1 MFAFAIR
8 RIIGAIPTLFAL
20 IVIAFFIMRAAPG
33 GPFAANRKLT
43 AAVLENINKA
53 YHLDE
58 PLWMQFGRYVWG
70 LAHFDFGPSMKYM
83 DYSVT
88 ELIVQGLPVS
98 IEVGLAAMVL
108 ATIAGIALGIAGA
121 LRRNIARR
129 SGTSIPGCPL
139 CHRNPARRISCDAVC
154 WC

>member
-1 MFAFAIR
+1 MPAFAIR

-20 IVIAFFIMRAAPG
+20 ICISFFIMRVAPG
-33 GPFAANRKLT
+33 GPFSANRKLT
-43 AAVLENINKA
+43 ASVLENINKA

-58 PLWMQFGRYVWG
+58 PLWMQFGRYLWG
-70 LAHFDFGPSMKYM
+70 LAHFDFGPSTKYM

-108 ATIAGIALGIAGA
+108 ATFAGIEIGRA
-121 LRRNIARR
+121 
-129 SGTSIPGCPL
+129 
-139 CHRNPARRISCDAVC
+139 HV
-154 WC
+154 